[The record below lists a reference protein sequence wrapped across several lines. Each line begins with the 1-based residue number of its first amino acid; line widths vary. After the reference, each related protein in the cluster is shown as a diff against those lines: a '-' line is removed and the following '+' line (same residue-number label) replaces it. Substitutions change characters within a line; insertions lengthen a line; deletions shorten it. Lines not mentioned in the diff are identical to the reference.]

1 MAERS
6 YPASQVRGGGR
17 EEQSQARGQGRRPG
31 GPTPHPRSRGC
42 LGAGGLEELS
52 HVEGQEG
59 PLGYKVKVT
68 QSCLTLC
75 DPMDYTVRGILQA
88 TILDWVA
95 FPFSRGSSQPRDRT
109 QVSSTARGFFTS

>member
-1 MAERS
+1 MPKGRWPKESPHIRGQGQWQRVSGCYGAETAERS

-59 PLGYKVKVT
+59 AALRRYPSSKV
-68 QSCLTLC
+68 
-75 DPMDYTVRGILQA
+75 R
-88 TILDWVA
+88 
-95 FPFSRGSSQPRDRT
+95 SRGCALLEQP
-109 QVSSTARGFFTS
+109 